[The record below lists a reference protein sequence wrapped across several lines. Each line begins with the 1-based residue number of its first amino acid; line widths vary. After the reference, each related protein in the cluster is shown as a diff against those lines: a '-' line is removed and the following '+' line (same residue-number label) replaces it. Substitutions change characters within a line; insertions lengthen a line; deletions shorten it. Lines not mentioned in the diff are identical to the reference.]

1 MPVARTLS
9 ALTLLL
15 LVAGCGGGVTSNSPS
30 STNTPTV
37 PPPQF
42 SRVIVV
48 VEENTSY
55 SQVVGSPAM
64 PYLNSLATQNGLA
77 TNYFADTH
85 PSIGNYFMMTTG
97 QLITNDDAFS
107 GSVTADNVVRQL
119 TAAGKSWGVYAEGL
133 PSTGYTGPDAYP
145 YLKHHNPF
153 AYFSDVTSDPMQA
166 MKLVPF
172 SNFAGDLAS
181 NSLPQY
187 TFVIP
192 DVEDD
197 AHDCPG
203 GGNSCSEDQKLAQ
216 ADAWLKS
223 NIGPLVTSSSFQTD
237 GLLVITFDEGSRTDA
252 LHGGGQVATVV
263 VSPKAKKGF
272 KSGTFYQHENLL
284 RLSLAGLGVNSF
296 PGAASN
302 ASAMGDFF

>member
-1 MPVARTLS
+1 
-9 ALTLLL
+9 
-15 LVAGCGGGVTSNSPS
+15 
-30 STNTPTV
+30 
-37 PPPQF
+37 
-42 SRVIVV
+42 
-48 VEENTSY
+48 
-55 SQVVGSPAM
+55 M
-64 PYLNSLATQNGLA
+64 PYLNSLARQYGLA
-77 TNYFADTH
+77 TNYFANTH
-85 PSIGNYFMMTTG
+85 PSIGNYFMLTTG
-97 QLITNDDAFS
+97 QLISNDDAFS
-107 GSVTADNVVRQL
+107 GTVTADNVVRRL
-119 TAAGKSWGVYAEGL
+119 IAAGKSWGVYAEGL

-187 TFVIP
+187 AFVIP
-192 DVEDD
+192 NLEDD

-216 ADAWLKS
+216 ADAWLKN
-223 NIGPLVTSSSFQTD
+223 NIDPLVRSSSFQTD
-237 GLLVITFDEGSRTDA
+237 GLLVITFDEGSLADS

-272 KSGTFYQHENLL
+272 QSATFYQHESLL
-284 RLSLAGLGVNSF
+284 RLSLASLGVNAF
-296 PGAASN
+296 PGAAAN
-302 ASAMGDFF
+302 APAMGDFF

>member
-1 MPVARTLS
+1 MPVTRSLS
-9 ALTLLL
+9 ALTLVLFI
-15 LVAGCGGGVTSNSPS
+15 AGCGGGAAPTTS
-30 STNTPTV
+30 TTPTTGQV

-42 SRVIVV
+42 SRVVVV

-55 SQVVGSPAM
+55 SQVIGSPAM
-64 PYLNSLATQNGLA
+64 PYLNSLARQYGLA
-77 TNYFADTH
+77 TNYFANTH
-85 PSIGNYFMMTTG
+85 PSIGNYFMLTTG
-97 QLITNDDAFS
+97 QLISNDDAFS
-107 GSVTADNVVRQL
+107 GTVTADNVVRRL
-119 TAAGKSWGVYAEGL
+119 IAAGKSWGVYAEGL

-187 TFVIP
+187 AFVIP
-192 DVEDD
+192 NVEDD
-197 AHDCPG
+197 AHDCPS
-203 GGNSCSEDQKLAQ
+203 GGNSCSEDQKLAR
-216 ADAWLKS
+216 ADAWLKA

-237 GLLVITFDEGSRTDA
+237 GLLVITFDEASLTDS
-252 LHGGGQVATVV
+252 LHGGGEVATVV

-272 KSGTFYQHENLL
+272 QSATFYQHESVLK
-284 RLSLAGLGVNSF
+284 LSLAGLGVNSF

-302 ASAMGDFF
+302 ASGMGDFF

>member
-55 SQVVGSPAM
+55 SQVVGSSAM